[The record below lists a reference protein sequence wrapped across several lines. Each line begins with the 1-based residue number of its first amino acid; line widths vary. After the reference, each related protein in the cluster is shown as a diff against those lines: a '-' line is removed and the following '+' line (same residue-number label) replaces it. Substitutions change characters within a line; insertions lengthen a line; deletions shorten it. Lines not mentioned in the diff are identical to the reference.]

1 MIYIKKML
9 GKIISMRIIVKEA
22 IRSVRFMDSGKSIE
36 VLLLCHALEKG
47 MGINNVKPGYGLDK
61 AARLISLVLSLQAQ
75 RKTDKY
81 IFRESCSVIKVF
93 LEYQKNEG
101 FNVTDL
107 EDQFKKIEISKDKY
121 LPAGYLNIGKENFLQ
136 GMECNFEK
144 LILSKHTLRMCSDES
159 VSKKDFQTAVRYALK
174 APSACNR
181 QPWKVF
187 YSLDKTKNKSLGEL
201 VPGNKSFSADIPYYC
216 VVTVDRSLFGSNE
229 VYQWYING
237 GIFITYLTLSLH
249 SIGIGSCIFQY
260 PDFYKTEAKIR
271 KLLCIKKKSEV
282 IVAII
287 GYGKYPDEAKCIEA
301 ARKPVDEVA
310 IEF

>member
-1 MIYIKKML
+1 M
-9 GKIISMRIIVKEA
+9 EA

-36 VLLLCHALEKG
+36 ALLLCHALEKG
-47 MGINNVKPGYGLDK
+47 MGINNVIPGYGLNK
-61 AARLISLVLSLQAQ
+61 STKLISLVASLQAQ
-75 RKTDKY
+75 KRTDNY
-81 IFRESCSVIKVF
+81 IFRESCSVIKAY

-101 FNVTDL
+101 FDVKDL
-107 EDQFKKIEISKDKY
+107 EDQFKKIEISKDNY
-121 LPAGYLNIGKENFLQ
+121 FPAGYLNIKKETFQQ
-136 GMECNFEK
+136 GMECNFDK
-144 LILSKHTLRMCSDES
+144 LVLSKHTLRMCSKEL
-159 VSKKDFQTAVRYALK
+159 VSKKEFQTAVGYALK

-187 YSLDKTKNKSLGEL
+187 YSLDKTKNKTLGEL

-229 VYQWYING
+229 VYQWYLNG

-260 PDFYKTEAKIR
+260 PDFYMTESEIR
-271 KLLCIKKKSEV
+271 KLLCLKKKSEV

-301 ARKPVDEVA
+301 ARKPAEEVA